1 MRLKELIISFVALLF
16 STLPPLIATASYFPI
31 WAEKSGTHV
40 ISGFA
45 LLLTLICISPIFKII
60 KRTFE
65 SPSVTTVWLIV
76 FALFFALSKIAEEM
90 IVISFVGFIG
100 NLIGSL
106 LFRLARKSATK
117 REGEKR

>member
-60 KRTFE
+60 KRAFE